1 MGTLEFSPEE
11 VDRLRDYLLK
21 GGFLWVDDF
30 WGSAAWV
37 RWSEQI
43 GRVLP
48 EFAIIDV
55 PPDHSLMHTL
65 YPILKVP
72 QVSSINFW
80 RGSGG
85 ATSERGSDSPHAD
98 LRMIADGHGRIM
110 VLMTHNTDIGDS
122 WEREGEDRE
131 FFLRF
136 SPDGYAL
143 GINVAL
149 YAMSH

>member
-1 MGTLEFSPEE
+1 
-11 VDRLRDYLLK
+11 
-21 GGFLWVDDF
+21 
-30 WGSAAWV
+30 
-37 RWSEQI
+37 
-43 GRVLP
+43 
-48 EFAIIDV
+48 
-55 PPDHSLMHTL
+55 MHTL

-98 LRMIADGHGRIM
+98 LRMIADGRGRIM

-131 FFLRF
+131 YFLRF